1 MQIAHATVRKLCD
14 IKGISEQKAQ
24 KLKDIAY
31 KLVPMGFVTVRL
43 FKPSNAP
50 FSFQNRAAKK

>member
-1 MQIAHATVRKLCD
+1 MRKLTD

-31 KLVPMGFVTVRL
+31 KLQPMGFLTVRGDPPL
-43 FKPSNAP
+43 GCDSLVCLTV
-50 FSFQNRAAKK
+50 S

>member
-1 MQIAHATVRKLCD
+1 MRKLTD

-31 KLVPMGFVTVRL
+31 KLVPMGFLTVGV
-43 FKPSNAP
+43 AG
-50 FSFQNRAAKK
+50 Q